1 MSWTTFT
8 TKPTSV
14 KSVLILLFGII
25 DTESWIKAAYAQGL
39 SPSAYAVFLLPLGML
54 SCRVYKP
61 FQNEYPSSS
70 GGCFTVVSA
79 RQTLWFS
86 NKASLHRKQGF
97 FTLQTRLL
105 FIQKK
110 PCLQTHHNAVTTQR
124 HNRLITNTLPQTG
137 NHTPATPFPTHEKP
151 ESTAT
156 AGSRNTLAEERKLT
170 VTSHWTTH
178 FYPTE
183 HKKSAKVL
191 SVRNEI
197 CKFVGIKVKQKL
209 RIQVLHTGGKPS

>member
-1 MSWTTFT
+1 MIRN
-8 TKPTSV
+8 PE
-14 KSVLILLFGII
+14 LRLRMHRG
-25 DTESWIKAAYAQGL
+25 
-39 SPSAYAVFLLPLGML
+39 FLPLHTQFFLPPLGML

-61 FQNEYPSSS
+61 FQHEYLSSS

-110 PCLQTHHNAVTTQR
+110 PCLQTHHNTVTTQR
-124 HNRLITNTLPQTG
+124 HNHLITNTLPQTG
-137 NHTPATPFPTHEKP
+137 NHTPATPSPTHEKP
-151 ESTAT
+151 ESTES

-170 VTSHWTTH
+170 VTSH
-178 FYPTE
+178 
-183 HKKSAKVL
+183 
-191 SVRNEI
+191 
-197 CKFVGIKVKQKL
+197 
-209 RIQVLHTGGKPS
+209 